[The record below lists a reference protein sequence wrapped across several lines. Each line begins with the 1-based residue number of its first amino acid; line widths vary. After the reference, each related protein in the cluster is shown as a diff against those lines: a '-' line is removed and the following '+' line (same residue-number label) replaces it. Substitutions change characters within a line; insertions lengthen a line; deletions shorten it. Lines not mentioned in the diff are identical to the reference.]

1 VKKRTLLTFAQC
13 VAVAAALSCA
23 GPAAP
28 SAPPPT
34 PQPPVPSPPP
44 APIACSTSGVSCFG
58 KNNYIEYIPGDLPI
72 VISVPHG
79 GALTPAS
86 IPDRT
91 FGTNTTDLNTI
102 DLGRAIS
109 SALTSRSARAP
120 HLVIVHLR
128 RTKLDANR
136 EIIEAAAG
144 NAEAIQAWNEY
155 HAFIEQAMAAVQL
168 RSGTGL
174 YIDLHGHG
182 HTKQRLELGYLLSA
196 STLDG
201 TNAQLDATAV
211 ASASSLR
218 LIAQSSP
225 LLFSELLRGPTS
237 LGGFLQP
244 DIASVPSPSIP
255 TPGADDYFS
264 GGYSTSRHTT
274 TIPGLQIECNF
285 SGVRDSANS
294 RASFATRFVQALA
307 LFAQTHLSLKF

>member
-1 VKKRTLLTFAQC
+1 M
-13 VAVAAALSCA
+13 
-23 GPAAP
+23 
-28 SAPPPT
+28 
-34 PQPPVPSPPP
+34 
-44 APIACSTSGVSCFG
+44 SCFG
-58 KNNYIEYIPGDLPI
+58 RNNYIEYIPGDLPI

-91 FGTNTTDLNTI
+91 IGTSTTDLNTI

-109 SALTSRSARAP
+109 AALASRSARAP

-136 EIIEAAAG
+136 EIVEAAAG
-144 NAEAIQAWNEY
+144 NADAIQAWNEY
-155 HAFIEQAMAAVQL
+155 HAFIEQAMSAVRL
-168 RSGTGL
+168 GSGTGL

-182 HTKQRLELGYLLSA
+182 HAKQRLELGYLLSA

-201 TNAQLDATAV
+201 TNAQLDAAAV

-218 LIAQSSP
+218 LIAQASP
-225 LLFSELLRGPTS
+225 LLFSDLLRGPAS

-244 DIASVPSPSIP
+244 DVASVPSPSIP

-264 GGYSTSRHTT
+264 GGYSTSRHTAT
-274 TIPGLQIECNF
+274 LPGLQIECNL
-285 SGVRDSANS
+285 SGVRDTANN
-294 RASFATRFVQALA
+294 RASFAGRFVQALA
-307 LFAQTHLSLKF
+307 LFAQTHLNLKF